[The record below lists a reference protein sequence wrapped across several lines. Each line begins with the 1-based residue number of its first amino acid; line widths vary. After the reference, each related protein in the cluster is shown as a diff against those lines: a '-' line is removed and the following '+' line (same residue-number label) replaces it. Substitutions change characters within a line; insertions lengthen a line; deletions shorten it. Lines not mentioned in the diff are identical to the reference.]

1 MSARPSDKPPRQDF
15 GADWLRRDP
24 TLVEQERQL
33 WAMTP
38 THRVAAMRAGR
49 LTGHQLSKWAAR
61 RAREV
66 PLLNGEF
73 EFIARTTPEV
83 AEADD

>member
-1 MSARPSDKPPRQDF
+1 MSRSIDPVPPRQDF

-24 TLVEQERQL
+24 TLVEQERLL

-38 THRVAAMRAGR
+38 TERVAAMREGR
-49 LTGHQLSKWAAR
+49 LTMHQCSKWAQR
-61 RAREV
+61 RPREV

-73 EFIARTTPEV
+73 EFIAITTPEV
-83 AEADD
+83 ADA